1 MKNLVFKALFFIFF
15 FLFSKDCFSK
25 YAYISSN
32 NFTDLVVRVAD
43 TINEK
48 QKGLM
53 NVDSLKNSN
62 GMLFLYKK
70 PKVLKMWMHK
80 TIIPLDIIF
89 IDKFNEVLSVNY
101 GEPFSKEIIS
111 SKELAIAVLEI
122 PFGCAEKL
130 MIEEG
135 MKINWRTIK
144 KRKKNDIIYYHC
156 LDN

>member
-1 MKNLVFKALFFIFF
+1 MKSLVFKALFFIFI
-15 FLFSKDCFSK
+15 LYSNDCFSK
-25 YAYISSN
+25 YAYVNSIY
-32 NFTDLVVRVAD
+32 FTNLVVKVAD
-43 TINEK
+43 TVSEK
-48 QKGLM
+48 EKGLM
-53 NVDSLKNSN
+53 NVNKLQNSN

-89 IDKFNEVLSVNY
+89 IDKFNKVLSVNY

-122 PFGCAEKL
+122 PFGCAKIL
-130 MIEEG
+130 KIKAG
-135 MKINWRTIK
+135 VVINWK
-144 KRKKNDIIYYHC
+144 KIINRKKIYIKYYHC

>member
-1 MKNLVFKALFFIFF
+1 MKNLVLKTLFFIFF

-48 QKGLM
+48 EKGLM
-53 NVDSLKNSN
+53 DVDSLKKSN

-70 PKVLKMWMHK
+70 PKVLKIWMHR
-80 TIIPLDIIF
+80 TLIPLDIIF
-89 IDKFNEVLSVNY
+89 IDKFKKVLSVNY
-101 GEPFSKEIIS
+101 GKPLSKKIIS
-111 SKELAIAVLEI
+111 SKKPAIAVLEI
-122 PFGCAEKL
+122 PFGCAKKL
-130 MIEEG
+130 MIKEG
-135 MKINWRTIK
+135 VKINWEKIENK
-144 KRKKNDIIYYHC
+144 KKAEIIYYHC

>member
-1 MKNLVFKALFFIFF
+1 M
-15 FLFSKDCFSK
+15 
-25 YAYISSN
+25 
-32 NFTDLVVRVAD
+32 VAD
-43 TINEK
+43 TVSEK
-48 QKGLM
+48 EKGLM
-53 NVDSLKNSN
+53 NVNKLKNSN

-70 PKVLKMWMHK
+70 PKVLKMWMYK

-89 IDKFNEVLSVNY
+89 IDTFNKVLSVNY
-101 GEPFSKEIIS
+101 GKPFSQNIIS
-111 SKELAIAVLEI
+111 SKKPAIAVLEI

-135 MKINWRTIK
+135 VKINWRTIK